1 MSKARTYG
9 GLTTLVCE
17 DRETGKVLW
26 TAYLTTEEYLRCIR
40 RWCQSGDTLG
50 EVLEATPRH
59 E

>member
-26 TAYLTTEEYLRCIR
+26 TAFLTIEEYRRYIR
-40 RWCQSGDTLG
+40 KWAEGG
-50 EVLEATPRH
+50 
-59 E
+59 